1 MNFPPL
7 PLSDVLSLSW
17 SGIFVP
23 CTLQKRKRMRLQLG
37 LLAFTSH
44 DPRSGLVHFLF
55 PRGFGHPRLC
65 QVFLDAGECRF
76 AGFFL
81 AFFTPHRSIIT
92 SGPEPYRPL

>member
-1 MNFPPL
+1 MNFTLL
-7 PLSDVLSLSW
+7 PSSSVLIHSW

-55 PRGFGHPRLC
+55 SGEFGHPRLC

-92 SGPEPYRPL
+92 SGPEPYGPI